1 MINQSILVLGRLAK
15 EPAVH
20 TTAALASLPATAA
33 GLHAI
38 GLTTDL
44 DTAVLTAG
52 LLDAGLWLTLGTA
65 AAFGALGGVV
75 AELLS
80 LHGNIELPHRIKRGA
95 VSIKRSRFA
104 DPRNEVDLGIV
115 ARMLLGA
122 AAGLALLSIY
132 APTGPTALVVN
143 ALIAGSAATG
153 VFRLVQGRLLGA
165 RGQGSAVRDDEEAH
179 TPEPKARKV
188 GAKGQLSVVR
198 SETSVAN

>member
-1 MINQSILVLGRLAK
+1 MISQSIDLMGRLAK
-15 EPAVH
+15 VPAVQ

-33 GLHAI
+33 GLHAV

-44 DTAVLTAG
+44 DTMALTAG
-52 LLDAGLWLTLGTA
+52 LQESGLWLTLGIA
-65 AAFGALGGVV
+65 AAFGAIGGVV

-95 VSIKRSRFA
+95 VSLKRSRFA
-104 DPRNEVDLGIV
+104 DPRNEIDLGIV

-132 APTGPTALVVN
+132 APTSPTALVVN
-143 ALIAGSAATG
+143 ALIAGSAGTG
-153 VFRLVQGRLLGA
+153 VFRIVQGRLLGKA
-165 RGQGSAVRDDEEAH
+165 HRATVSDEDADR
-179 TPEPKARKV
+179 PEPKARKA
-188 GAKGQLSVVR
+188 GAKSQLSVVR

>member
-1 MINQSILVLGRLAK
+1 MISQSIDLLGRLTK

-33 GLHAI
+33 GLHAV

-44 DTAVLTAG
+44 DTIALTAG
-52 LLDAGLWLTLGTA
+52 LLESGLWLTLGVA
-65 AAFGALGGVV
+65 AAFGAVGGVV

-80 LHGNIELPHRIKRGA
+80 LHGNIELPHRNKRGA

-132 APTGPTALVVN
+132 APTSPTALVAN
-143 ALIAGSAATG
+143 ALIAGSAGTG
-153 VFRLVQGRLLGA
+153 VFRIVQGRLLGV
-165 RGQGSAVRDDEEAH
+165 RGEGAGLGA
-179 TPEPKARKV
+179 PKPQKTRST
-188 GAKGQLSVVR
+188 GQLALVR
-198 SETSVAN
+198 SETSAAN